1 MNTIQAILNLILI
14 LLATASYGLVHSLLA
29 SSGAKKLAAAW
40 MGPAYNWYRV
50 AYNIF
55 AFISLL
61 PVLALA
67 VILPDSVIY
76 NAPFPWD
83 IPLVLLQLIG
93 AGFSFAASMQT
104 GLGTLSGITQL
115 THNPST
121 DGKDRLVTDGFYR
134 YVRHPIYTG
143 AILFLWTSPQL
154 TFNAMALKAAFT
166 LYFIIGGMV
175 EETKLV
181 AEFGDVYR
189 AYRMKTPML
198 IPWPKKS
205 M

>member
-1 MNTIQAILNLILI
+1 VIKSVLLIFISFGL
-14 LLATASYGLVHSLLA
+14 YGLVHSLLA
-29 SSGAKKLAAAW
+29 SRKAKEFAEVF
-40 MGPAYNWYRV
+40 MGNPGFRWYRLS
-50 AYNIF
+50 YNIF

-61 PVLALA
+61 PVFALA
-67 VILPDSVIY
+67 VTLPDSLIY
-76 NAPFPWD
+76 TVTFPWD
-83 IPLVLLQLIG
+83 IPLLLLQIIG
-93 AGFSFAASMQT
+93 ACFSFAASMQT

-115 THNPST
+115 TRNAST
-121 DGKDRLVTDGFYR
+121 AGKERLVTDGFYR

-154 TFNAMALKAAFT
+154 TWNALALKAAFT

-181 AEFGDVYR
+181 AEFGDEYR

-198 IPWPKKS
+198 IPWLRKS
-205 M
+205 P